1 MDEIYVTV
9 ERHDQMIKTL
19 ERDVAALRE
28 VQGEIRSMNQTLL
41 TLANELKHTNEHLAR
56 HERKIEEIDS
66 QPKYRMQQIVTAIIA
81 ALTVAA
87 AAIVL
92 LVSVGVLFH
101 SVQISFI
108 LPSPNSSKFFFI
120 SETIAV

>member
-1 MDEIYVTV
+1 MKGANKMEEVYVTV

-66 QPKYRMQQIVTAIIA
+66 QPRHRMQQIITAIIA
-81 ALTVAA
+81 ALA
-87 AAIVL
+87 
-92 LVSVGVLFH
+92 GG
-101 SVQISFI
+101 
-108 LPSPNSSKFFFI
+108 FI
-120 SETIAV
+120 SAIINGII